1 MESLPKEFLIVSG
14 VIAMTGTVTNAISL
28 SYFIS
33 KVKKTL
39 SNRIFIML
47 NVFDLLVSL
56 LDFAI
61 VTLGYG
67 EKYWRRPS
75 FRVALAVMHVS
86 FESTAFATCLLSV
99 TRTISLCFPFYQIH
113 KKAIGIV
120 ALIFLLQ
127 EILRFILKFCIY
139 YIYVSA
145 VNFYLFFDMGLM
157 IVLISIVILVNIV
170 SSILSAR
177 KLLKNRNQ
185 LGQAPDNSNNQGSR
199 TNTNQKATVTILII
213 STLFCFFNTIF
224 CIALYCAYSRYDVPP
239 ALLPLYYVSLWLAPA
254 INSAINPIIY
264 FIRKEDMR
272 KYIKN
277 FIPKF
282 LKSA

>member
-1 MESLPKEFLIVSG
+1 
-14 VIAMTGTVTNAISL
+14 MTGTVTNAISL
-28 SYFIS
+28 SYFIN

-61 VTLGYG
+61 VTSYG
-67 EKYWRRPS
+67 GNHKRPS
-75 FRVALAVMHVS
+75 FRVALAVMDVS

-113 KKAIGIV
+113 KKAVGIAV
-120 ALIFLLQ
+120 LLFLLQ
-127 EILRFILKFCIY
+127 EILRFILRFYIF
-139 YIYVSA
+139 YIYDSA
-145 VNFYLFFDMGLM
+145 ENFYLFFGMGLM

-185 LGQAPDNSNNQGSR
+185 LGQAPDNGNNQGSR

-224 CIALYCAYSRYDVPP
+224 CIALYYEYSRYDVPR
-239 ALLPLYYVSLWLAPA
+239 ALLPLYNVSLWLAPA